1 VLNGIAY
8 PFVME
13 MKNIKAKILAVSLL
27 VILLAFLTLETRAA
41 NVFYEETTP
50 ATTEQ
55 TEATTGTESIKEET
69 TNPTDDIT
77 EDTTT
82 TPTETET
89 EPVVEETTVPVKT
102 KPEETKPTEPEPT
115 VKPTEPKPTTPPS
128 DKHSDT
134 KNYIGR
140 FKISS
145 VGVNVAC
152 YAGSEQSIVD
162 AQDSAAY
169 FYGFGHIIIG
179 DHKHQGFSAIKSCSV
194 GTKARMVTKN
204 GTETFTCV
212 GKIQGHNTGYEL
224 TDANYVPINNLYPG
238 SIACYTCNDNWKNV
252 TIVFFMPDSEMNKP
266 SQPEEPKEEPVYG
279 CGEGRH
285 KWTDWKIEWEG
296 VLDDGRKFHWESHEC
311 MVCYDEEWE
320 CVYDSAPEPTPEP
333 EPEPEPTPEPT
344 QKPTEAPEIEGSKTE
359 ETTSEQTE
367 ETELEEPKQELTE
380 QITILN

>member
-1 VLNGIAY
+1 
-8 PFVME
+8 
-13 MKNIKAKILAVSLL
+13 MKNIKAKILAFSLL
-27 VILLAFLTLETRAA
+27 VILLLFLTLETRAA
-41 NVFYEETTP
+41 NGFYDETTP
-50 ATTEQ
+50 AATTEQ
-55 TEATTGTESIKEET
+55 TEATTESESTKEET
-69 TNPTDDIT
+69 TTPTDDTIK

-82 TPTETET
+82 IPIDTET
-89 EPVVEETTVPVKT
+89 EPVAEETTVPVET
-102 KPEETKPTEPEPT
+102 KPEETKPTEQKPT

-128 DKHSDT
+128 DKHSDA

-162 AQDSAAY
+162 AKDSAAY

-194 GTKARMVTKN
+194 GTKAQMVTKN

-224 TDANYVPINNLYPG
+224 TDANYVPINDLYPG

-279 CGEGRH
+279 CGEGKH
-285 KWTDWKIEWEG
+285 KWTDWKVEWEG

-320 CVYDSAPEPTPEP
+320 CVYDSAPEQTIEPTPTPEP
-333 EPEPEPTPEPT
+333 EHEPEPEPT
-344 QKPTEAPEIEGSKTE
+344 QKPTEEPEMEEPKTE
-359 ETTSEQTE
+359 ETVPEQTE
-367 ETELEEPKQELTE
+367 ETELEEPKQESTE
-380 QITILN
+380 QMTEEIKEEE